1 MTRAEYLEKLRE
13 CLALM
18 PDEEREAQL
27 AYYEELFDDMLE
39 DGMSEEQVVEH
50 LGAPETVAEELLAE
64 IPMATLVKNR
74 VRAEGKPSALTIVLL
89 VLGAPLWL
97 PLLLSAFAVLLSLL
111 ISFWAVGISLGVVLP
126 AVGIALVG
134 VGVGKLLGM
143 VTLPFLAALGAIL
156 CGVALLILGALLM
169 GVIVRGLAMLCRAVW
184 RGCKKLL
191 VK

>member
-1 MTRAEYLEKLRE
+1 MTKAEYLARLRE

-18 PDEEREAQL
+18 PAEEREAQL

-39 DGMSEEQVVEH
+39 DGMSEAEVSEH

-64 IPMATLVKNR
+64 IPMTTLVKNR
-74 VRAEGKPSALTIVLL
+74 VKAEGKPSPLTIVLL

-97 PLLLSAFAVLLSLL
+97 PLLISFFAVLLALL
-111 ISFWAVGISLGVVLP
+111 ISFWAVGVSLGVVLP
-126 AVGIALVG
+126 AVGLSLAAVG
-134 VGVGKLLGM
+134 VGALIRLFSLPLL
-143 VTLPFLAALGAIL
+143 TALGSFL
-156 CGVALLILGALLM
+156 VGLGLLILGALLM
-169 GVIVRGLAMLCRAVW
+169 GLIVRGLARLCRAVW

>member
-1 MTRAEYLEKLRE
+1 MTKAEYLEKLRAS
-13 CLALM
+13 LALM
-18 PDEEREAQL
+18 PAGEREAQL

-39 DGMSEEQVVEH
+39 DGMSEEQIAEH

-64 IPMATLVKNR
+64 MPLSTLVKNR
-74 VRAEGKPSALTIVLL
+74 VRASGKLSALTIVLL

-97 PLLLSAFAVLLSLL
+97 PLLIAAFAVLLSLL
-111 ISFWAVGISLGVVLP
+111 VSFWAIGLSLGVVIP
-126 AVGIALVG
+126 AVGLALVG
-134 VGVGKLLGM
+134 AGVGTLLGR
-143 VTLPFLAALGAIL
+143 VTLPLLAALGAAL

-169 GVIVRGLAMLCRAVW
+169 GVIVRGLAKLCRAVW

>member
-39 DGMSEEQVVEH
+39 DGMSEEQVIEH